1 MYVTRCEINELT
13 KIITLE
19 WHGEMEGLGLS
30 WWRWRVQVVIL
41 APYNL
46 LYTRLGRLG
55 KIS

>member
-30 WWRWRVQVVIL
+30 
-41 APYNL
+41 
-46 LYTRLGRLG
+46 
-55 KIS
+55 